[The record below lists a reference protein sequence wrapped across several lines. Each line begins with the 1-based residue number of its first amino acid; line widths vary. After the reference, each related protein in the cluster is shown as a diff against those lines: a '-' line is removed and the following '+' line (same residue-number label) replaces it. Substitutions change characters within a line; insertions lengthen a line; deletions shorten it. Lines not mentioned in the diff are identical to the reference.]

1 MPQTRPS
8 TDARPSGDSDAPSGL
23 RWFLPA
29 AGVLNIL
36 LLMQVVNRFHQAS
49 TPINH
54 GLARVLATALI
65 VNVAG
70 VASILWLAVV
80 RQWTIGLSSILKSDI
95 ILSLLPFLMASLRQG
110 EKDRTFRLF
119 ALVYVIFL
127 LCRMLELL
135 YYAGRNAASTTVRL
149 PVIVFAG
156 AFIVYGGVAPW
167 MALASG
173 PQGDESHLMILTH
186 SLVYDHDFD
195 VGDNYANGDYREQF
209 PPPSPGE
216 MRGYPYAFMQ
226 RDGIE
231 YLPHE
236 PHVVR
241 NFRGQMMLEHD
252 PGLPI
257 LIAPGYALDKREGAL
272 FTIALIGAAGAAAI
286 FEISMALGAG
296 IWPAL
301 LTVALFCFTC
311 PYWVFTQGTIS
322 DGCGGVSITWVALQ
336 FFRYRKLERKRY
348 LVLAGI
354 LMAALPWLNIRW
366 WSLAGMAF
374 LVLCAWIIR
383 RHWGDTQALV
393 TQLACVIVPNLAGLA
408 AFVALDKALY
418 NMYVPNA
425 SMILLGR
432 VMPQFEFHPVHGF
445 LGMLFDQGY
454 GLVPTAPLYVAVA
467 AGMVALYRRDRWAFA
482 MLFLPV
488 LGYLPFIA
496 LSHYWFGGWNAPA
509 RYLVS
514 ATTLMIPAATLVINR
529 KVRWALAALT
539 AWSFSISI
547 LFTVNP
553 WLRIPS
559 LFHLYKL
566 SMLVEYL
573 HDLIHTPMYS
583 ILSVFPNLM
592 MARPVDYVRAS
603 FWLIVFCVGA
613 WLWSRTAEPQD
624 AERSIRQK
632 TGRLP
637 AAR

>member
-1 MPQTRPS
+1 MPQTRPL
-8 TDARPSGDSDAPSGL
+8 TDARASRNSSVPSRL
-23 RWFLPA
+23 RWYVPS
-29 AGVLNIL
+29 AGILNIL
-36 LLMQVVNRFHQAS
+36 LLIQVVNRFHQAF

-54 GLARVLATALI
+54 GLARVLATALV
-65 VNVAG
+65 VNVVGA
-70 VASILWLAVV
+70 AAILWLASV
-80 RQWTIGLSSILKSDI
+80 RDWKTGLSPILKSDI
-95 ILSLLPFLMASLRQG
+95 MLSLLPLVMAALRQG
-110 EKDRTFRLF
+110 QKERTFRLF

-135 YYAGRNAASTTVRL
+135 YYAGQNAASTSVRL
-149 PVIVFAG
+149 PVIVFAA

-167 MALASG
+167 MALSSG
-173 PQGDESHLMILTH
+173 PQGDESHFMILTH

-195 VGDNYANGDYREQF
+195 VSNNYANGDYKEQF

-241 NFRGQMMLEHD
+241 NFRGQMMLQHD
-252 PGLPI
+252 PGLPM

-272 FTIALIGAAGAAAI
+272 FTMALVGAAGAAAI
-286 FEISMALGAG
+286 FEISVALGVG

-311 PYWVFTQGTIS
+311 PYWVFTQSAIS
-322 DGCGGVSITWVALQ
+322 DICGAAAITWVALQ
-336 FFRYRKLERKRY
+336 FFRYRQRERNRY

-354 LMAALPWLNIRW
+354 LLAALPWLNIRW

-383 RHWGDTQALV
+383 RHWGAWPSVVGKLS
-393 TQLACVIVPNLAGLA
+393 CVIVPNLAGLG
-408 AFVALDKALY
+408 AFCALDKTLF

-454 GLVPTAPLYVAVA
+454 GLLPTAPLYVAVA
-467 AGMVALYRRDRWAFA
+467 AGMVVLYRRDRWGFA
-482 MLFLPV
+482 MLFLPL

-514 ATTLMIPAATLVINR
+514 ATTLVIPAAALVINR
-529 KVRWALAALT
+529 RVRWVLAALAA
-539 AWSFSISI
+539 WSFLVSI

-559 LFHLYKL
+559 VFHLYTF
-566 SMLVEYL
+566 SMLVEFL
-573 HDLIHTPMYS
+573 HDCIHTPMYS

-592 MARPVDYVRAS
+592 LARTSDFVLGG
-603 FWLIVFCVGA
+603 FWLIVFCVA
-613 WLWSRTAEPQD
+613 VWLWSRTAEPQD
-624 AERSIRQK
+624 AERHVKQK
-632 TGRLP
+632 TGSLTT
-637 AAR
+637 AG